1 MKRISGHWGK
11 VRMVWLMPFS
21 WVGAC
26 GGGVWRVDGGVEE
39 VRTCGGVVWMVG
51 DWGWEVDGVG
61 IWGVGLKGE
70 RRLMKVEVLQRTIT
84 VFFSLLSMSLEAW
97 AAKPIMLLKYV
108 RVLSAGRLEEGVVMA
123 RG

>member
-1 MKRISGHWGK
+1 
-11 VRMVWLMPFS
+11 
-21 WVGAC
+21 
-26 GGGVWRVDGGVEE
+26 
-39 VRTCGGVVWMVG
+39 
-51 DWGWEVDGVG
+51 
-61 IWGVGLKGE
+61 
-70 RRLMKVEVLQRTIT
+70 MKVEVLQRTIT